1 MEDREGV
8 FGVLNLDALDGAPLT
23 LLDGGVERRAGEA
36 YDYYNGNR
44 TEYGGFLFQ
53 YTLRGEGVFERDGK
67 KYKVTE
73 GRGFLVR
80 FPEESRYYLPEQQMW
95 KFLYLHFEGSA
106 AEAFVKKIRKQNPGL
121 VALDRESPPIRMAL
135 QLQRRMT
142 ENGRLEKYEGG
153 EFLYRFLCALLRET
167 EKGTGSGNT
176 SLTEQAEIY
185 MRERYQTIQGIEEV
199 ARRLGVSPAH
209 LSRCFRKER
218 GISPEEFL
226 TRQKLQSAVNELLG
240 TGKSV
245 ETIARE
251 NGFSNGNYF
260 GKVFRRYMGVSP
272 GSYRARRR

>member
-1 MEDREGV
+1 
-8 FGVLNLDALDGAPLT
+8 
-23 LLDGGVERRAGEA
+23 
-36 YDYYNGNR
+36 
-44 TEYGGFLFQ
+44 
-53 YTLRGEGVFERDGK
+53 
-67 KYKVTE
+67 
-73 GRGFLVR
+73 
-80 FPEESRYYLPEQQMW
+80 MW

-199 ARRLGVSPAH
+199 GPAFVGVSPAH
-209 LSRCFRKER
+209 RFPVLSERAGHLAGGISDAAKTPVCRKRAAGNREKCGDHRPRKRFFQWKLFRKSLPPVY
-218 GISPEEFL
+218 G
-226 TRQKLQSAVNELLG
+226 RQSRQLSGKTPVRSKNGALQD
-240 TGKSV
+240 
-245 ETIARE
+245 
-251 NGFSNGNYF
+251 
-260 GKVFRRYMGVSP
+260 
-272 GSYRARRR
+272 